1 MIKGRYELI
10 RQLGAGGMGTVWVAR
25 DTMLGRK
32 VALKRITLSGHK
44 EAVETQ
50 RQRALREARAAAS
63 VHHPAVVPV
72 HDWFLDDDGTPWI
85 VMAYIEGAT
94 LEEWM
99 ERGPLTEHEVATLA
113 RQVLGGLMAVHRVGV
128 LHRDIKPANIVV
140 TRDGHVCLVD
150 FGIARIVGETGVTAT
165 GLLLGTVEYMAP
177 ERVNDRAQS
186 PAADLWSFGVTFIH
200 ALEGHSPFRRSTFP
214 ATFMAILNDPLPPPR
229 RPGPLYDALTAVLP
243 KDPGRRVSA
252 ETLAARLDRILAPQ
266 LPAYGRRGRAASGRS
281 DGDARGGSGR
291 PAQPDPRAQG
301 APRRSDPQAQ
311 RGSADPGRSAP
322 GPGAPVQP
330 DPRARGESAAARRPE
345 PQEQGGRAAS
355 GRSDPGA
362 QGGSGGSAQPGP
374 RAQGE
379 EGAFRQPGLEAQ
391 HAQAGPGRSHPGL
404 RDGSGA
410 PEQLRSYSQG
420 EKGAFKEPGPEAQ
433 GGRSGSGARGGSG
446 AGQPGSRAQGESG
459 ASRQSDPQAQRGS
472 AAPRQSESRAQRD
485 PGTPRQSG
493 PRAQR
498 DPGAP
503 GQAGPSP
510 RRGPV
515 PRGEAVPP
523 GRGGRRD
530 PAADGPPVSVKRME
544 PRGAAEALDDLVTTR
559 PHDVAATL
567 KALPAERAGRILGLM
582 RPDGAAA
589 VLGILPPDQGVRL
602 LLHTGERTAGAL
614 LGVLGVTVAATR
626 LLEGMTLARACD
638 VLEHVPP
645 AVTAGLL
652 KASSD
657 GRSGRLLKGLSP
669 ATKAKIAETG

>member
-99 ERGPLTEHEVATLA
+99 ERGPRTEHEVATLA

-243 KDPGRRVSA
+243 KDPGRRISA

-266 LPAYGRRGRAASGRS
+266 PPAYGQRGRAASGR
-281 DGDARGGSGR
+281 GDARGGSGR
-291 PAQPDPRAQG
+291 PVQPDPRAQG

-322 GPGAPVQP
+322 GPGARVQP
-330 DPRARGESAAARRPE
+330 GPRAQGESAGARRPE
-345 PQEQGGRAAS
+345 PQAQRGWAAS

-362 QGGSGGSAQPGP
+362 QGGSGGSAQPSRGESGASAQPGPQGQRGRAAVERANPGPRGGSGGSAQPGP

-379 EGAFRQPGLEAQ
+379 E
-391 HAQAGPGRSHPGL
+391 
-404 RDGSGA
+404 
-410 PEQLRSYSQG
+410 
-420 EKGAFKEPGPEAQ
+420 GAFKEPGPEAQ
-433 GGRSGSGARGGSG
+433 GGRSGHGARSGS
-446 AGQPGSRAQGESG
+446 AAFGQPRSRVKGESG

-472 AAPRQSESRAQRD
+472 ASPRQSEFRAQRDPAAPRQSE
-485 PGTPRQSG
+485 

-498 DPGAP
+498 GAP

-523 GRGGRRD
+523 GRGGRRG
-530 PAADGPPVSVKRME
+530 PAADGSPVSVKRME
-544 PRGAAEALDDLVTTR
+544 PRGAAQELDDLVTTR
-559 PHDVAATL
+559 PHEVAATL

-669 ATKAKIAETG
+669 ETKAKIAETG